1 MLRVQGTW
9 AYIKVDSEQL
19 EAADIDKRDFLIL
32 KEQVI
37 GEACPAGFRAQPSP

>member
-19 EAADIDKRDFLIL
+19 EAADMNKRDFLIL

-37 GEACPAGFRAQPSP
+37 GEGILNS